1 MTKLISIIVPT
12 TRPGNKTLES
22 FFRFN
27 IPEHYDLEYLF
38 IIDEPSK
45 NTENLNETIKKYP
58 QFKVEVIKNNKNLG
72 ASASRNIGLRKSK
85 GDFILSLDDDCVLM
99 PDLIEKYVQ
108 AYEAE
113 PDYPGYIGL
122 TSAPEPKSSFDKA
135 IGLSDM
141 RHFFEIAKHKKE
153 FYWGITANL
162 FLKRESI
169 EGICFSLDHPKKGGG
184 EDIAFCL
191 EILKKN
197 NSQEKKI
204 FKCVPEAEV
213 EHPFWEENLDG
224 YKRFFRWGNG
234 DIVLHKKFPEYKYHQ
249 FPNLIEFLFLSVI
262 INIILFVWIF
272 PFTLDFLSFL
282 LALITI
288 FLTVLFLIFT
298 WEVLCESRKLKRRE
312 VNHSMIPLIKAVVIR
327 QLNDL
332 GRFLR
337 HLREIWNITSRWDYF
352 CTGESLKYE
361 TKVAARKF
369 FGFLI
374 IYIVIILIGVQILIK

>member
-1 MTKLISIIVPT
+1 MLKLISIIVPT
-12 TRPGNKTLES
+12 TRPENETLDS

-27 IPEHYDLEYLF
+27 IPEGYELEYIF
-38 IIDEPSK
+38 IIDDPSK
-45 NTENLNETIKKYP
+45 STENLNKIVKKYP
-58 QFKVEVIKNNKNLG
+58 QFKVEIIKNHKNLG

-99 PDLIEKYVQ
+99 PDLVEKYIR
-108 AYEAE
+108 AYEVE

-122 TSAPEPKSSFDKA
+122 TSAPEPKSTFDKA

-169 EGICFSLDHPKKGGG
+169 EGISFSLDHPKKGGG

-191 EILKKN
+191 NILKNN
-197 NSQEKKI
+197 NSQDKKI

-213 EHPFWEENLDG
+213 EHPFWKENVAG
-224 YKRFFRWGNG
+224 YKRFFRWGYG

-249 FPNLIEFLFLSVI
+249 FPNLIEFLFISTI
-262 INIILFVWIF
+262 INIIIFVWIF
-272 PFTLDFLSFL
+272 PLTLDLFTFL

-288 FLTVLFLIFT
+288 FLTVLLLFFT
-298 WEVLCESRKLKRRE
+298 WEVLCESRKLTRQSFETIFESGIIKRC
-312 VNHSMIPLIKAVVIR
+312 VSVVI
-327 QLNDL
+327 
-332 GRFLR
+332 
-337 HLREIWNITSRWDYF
+337 
-352 CTGESLKYE
+352 
-361 TKVAARKF
+361 
-369 FGFLI
+369 
-374 IYIVIILIGVQILIK
+374 